1 MSMPRLTCFQTY
13 DVRGRVGTNLD
24 GDIVYRIGRA
34 FAATLG
40 ARRVTI
46 ARDVR
51 ESSPMLVDCLA
62 RALLDEGCDVL
73 DLGIAGTEEMYFA
86 VNHHHANG
94 GICVTASHNPK
105 EYNGLKLVGAGAMP
119 LDPAGAFARIRQLAE
134 SGEFA
139 GPRADGS
146 RTNVSPESRAAYVQR
161 VMSFSDITRL
171 RPLKILVNAGHG
183 AAGATFDAI
192 AEKLQ
197 SAGSPLL
204 FERIYHGPDSTFPQ
218 GIPNPLLW
226 HNQQQTAAA
235 VRASGVDFGVAW
247 DGDFDRCFF
256 FDHCGDFVS
265 GEYIVGLLAELFLSR
280 EPGAH
285 IVHDTRV
292 IWNTRDIVSARGGTA
307 VPCRTGHAYMKRAMR
322 AHGAVYGGELSSH
335 HYFRD
340 FHFCDSGMIPWLLVA
355 ELVSTCGPLRDLIA
369 GRKRAHPSSG
379 EINFVSQNSGAA
391 LQRVLDTLAPHH
403 SAVDRTDGLS
413 IDMGDWR
420 MNLRASNT
428 EPLVRLNVEGRA
440 GMNAVEEAV
449 RLLTAILASC
459 GTHPVGDTD

>member
-1 MSMPRLTCFQTY
+1 MPRLTCFQTY

-34 FAATLG
+34 FAATLR
-40 ARRVTI
+40 ARGVVI

-51 ESSPMLVDCLA
+51 ESSPMLAECLA
-62 RALLDEGCDVL
+62 RALIDAGCDVL

-86 VNHHHANG
+86 VNHHHADG

-105 EYNGLKLVGAGAMP
+105 EYNGLKLVGGGTMP

-134 SGEFA
+134 SGDFA
-139 GPRADGS
+139 SPRAGGS
-146 RTNVSPESRAAYVQR
+146 RTDVSPESRAAYVQR
-161 VMSFSDITRL
+161 VMSFSDITKL
-171 RPLKILVNAGHG
+171 RPLKILVNPGHG

-204 FERIYHGPDSTFPQ
+204 FERIFHGPDSTFPQ
-218 GIPNPLLW
+218 GIPNPLLR
-226 HNQQQTAAA
+226 HNRQQTAVA
-235 VRASGVDFGVAW
+235 VSASGADFGVAW

-256 FDHCGDFVS
+256 FDHCGDFIS
-265 GEYIVGLLAELFLSR
+265 GEYIVGLLAELFLTR
-280 EPGAH
+280 EPGAR

-292 IWNTRDIVSARGGTA
+292 VWNTRATVSARGGTA
-307 VPCRTGHAYMKRAMR
+307 VQCRTGHAYMKQAMR

-355 ELVSTCGPLRDLIA
+355 ELVSVCGPLRDLVA
-369 GRKRAHPSSG
+369 DRKRAHPSSG
-379 EINFVSQNSGAA
+379 EINFVSQNPGAA
-391 LQRVLDTLAPHH
+391 LQRVLDALAPHH
-403 SAVDRTDGLS
+403 NAVDRTDGLS

-449 RLLTAILASC
+449 RLLTEILASC

>member
-1 MSMPRLTCFQTY
+1 M
-13 DVRGRVGTNLD
+13 RGRVGTNLD
-24 GDIVYRIGRA
+24 GDIVSRIGRA

-40 ARRVTI
+40 ARRVVI

-51 ESSPMLVDCLA
+51 ESSPMLAECLA
-62 RALLDEGCDVL
+62 RALLDEGCNVL

-86 VNHHHANG
+86 VNHLHADG

-105 EYNGLKLVGAGAMP
+105 EYNGLKLVGAGAIP

-139 GPRADGS
+139 SPRTGGS
-146 RTNVSPESRAAYVQR
+146 RTDASAESRAAYVQR
-161 VMSFSDITRL
+161 VMSFPDITKL

-192 AEKLQ
+192 AGRLSEI
-197 SAGSPLL
+197 GSPLQ
-204 FERIYHGPDSTFPQ
+204 FERIFHAPDSTFPQ
-218 GIPNPLLW
+218 GIPNPLLR
-226 HNQQQTAAA
+226 HNRQQTAAA
-235 VRASGVDFGVAW
+235 VRDAGADFGVAW

-256 FDHCGDFVS
+256 FDHCGEFVS
-265 GEYIVGLLAELFLSR
+265 GEYIVGLLAELFLTR
-280 EPGAH
+280 EPGAR

-292 IWNTRDIVSARGGTA
+292 IWNTRAIVTARGGTA
-307 VPCRTGHAYMKRAMR
+307 VQCRTGHAYMKQAMR

-355 ELVSTCGPLRDLIA
+355 ELVSLRGPLRDLVA
-369 GRKRAHPSSG
+369 SRKRAHPSSG
-379 EINFVSQNSGAA
+379 EINFVSHNPDAA
-391 LQRVLDTLAPHH
+391 LQRVLAALAPHD

-413 IDMGDWR
+413 IEMGDWR
-420 MNLRASNT
+420 LNLRASNT

-459 GTHPVGDTD
+459 GTHPAGDMD